1 MKSQATDGTLHDM
14 LQELGL
20 KVILV
25 PQSGKLTSGKLTS
38 LFDDVNELLFQ
49 LTHAVKEFKV
59 L

>member
-1 MKSQATDGTLHDM
+1 M